1 MKRLA
6 LILVLSTGLAAGPA
20 LADHGGRNLLNRENI
35 GGAIG
40 AALGGLAGNKIVEGK
55 GQPAATAAGAVGG
68 FLIGKNIAHNY
79 GGRRYS
85 DPGPRYSDP
94 APRYSDPGPR
104 YSDPGPAVSYR
115 QTSGYRPS
123 KSYRSGRSYEPRRCC
138 DYDSGPEYGVRPI
151 HETFLATC
159 TSNVRA
165 GPSTRYH
172 VIDQVYERER
182 VRVIGKVH
190 GRNWFKV
197 RVGHRTGFIYAPL
210 LRPAYYSYSGGQD
223 W

>member
-6 LILVLSTGLAAGPA
+6 ILLVLSTGMFAGPA
-20 LADHGGRNLLNRENI
+20 MADHGGRNLLNRENI

-79 GGRRYS
+79 
-85 DPGPRYSDP
+85 D
-94 APRYSDPGPR
+94 GPR

-115 QTSGYRPS
+115 RTSGYRPS
-123 KSYRSGRSYEPRRCC
+123 KSYRSGNSYEPRGCC
-138 DYDSGPEYGVRPI
+138 GYDSGPEYGVRPI
-151 HETFLATC
+151 HETFVATC

-182 VRVIGKVH
+182 VRVIGKVR

-210 LRPAYYSYSGGQD
+210 LRPAHYGYSGGSD